1 MTQAPGLVSTVGHH
15 VLAVKCSPWVLVF
28 SLVPSGYCLGRLW
41 SLWEVEPSW
50 RKWLSGRRA
59 LRSIA
64 ELTSCPAVLP
74 TLWIL
79 SDQLQVPDITASSL
93 VWTEPSNNERVQDG
107 FYSRWVSF

>member
-1 MTQAPGLVSTVGHH
+1 MTEAPGLVSTAGRH
-15 VLAVKCSPWVLVF
+15 VLAMKCPPRAPVF

-41 SLWEVEPSW
+41 NLWEVEPSW

-64 ELTSCPAVLP
+64 ELTSCPAGLP
-74 TLWIL
+74 ALWIC

-107 FYSRWVSF
+107 FYSRWISF